1 MRLKCKPGLPRRGGG
16 LCDENEEIW
25 SDKASTMKRK
35 NDFVSFQILLHSSL
49 RLSPK
54 KKAREK
60 KSKLKGMK
68 NFWNVSM
75 AKASLMK
82 QHFSPAIRNF
92 RSCNFQKLTHRAVII
107 NYSWGTLC
115 ATIFRMRNEKGR
127 ICESWGVYR
136 MKPRERDKLWMAK
149 CFYGLMKFSFC
160 DELCYVKLFL

>member
-1 MRLKCKPGLPRRGGG
+1 MRLKCKPGLPRRDSG

-25 SDKASTMKRK
+25 SDKASAMKKEERFR
-35 NDFVSFQILLHSSL
+35 FVSNFITFLVATL
-49 RLSPK
+49 PK
-54 KKAREK
+54 KSEKK

-68 NFWNVSM
+68 NSRNVSM

-127 ICESWGVYR
+127 ICESCGVYR

>member
-1 MRLKCKPGLPRRGGG
+1 MRTRKYGAIKLQRWKGRTISFRFKFYYIPR
-16 LCDENEEIW
+16 CD
-25 SDKASTMKRK
+25 
-35 NDFVSFQILLHSSL
+35 
-49 RLSPK
+49 SPQK
-54 KKAREK
+54 KKASEK

-127 ICESWGVYR
+127 ICESCGVYR